1 MIRKKVVERKM
12 GKVIK
17 IKVTYSSCEE
27 RDEHIDNMLYEGF
40 VVTAIYGST
49 NGEIPLTAE
58 FEWRE

>member
-1 MIRKKVVERKM
+1 M

-17 IKVTYSSCEE
+17 IKVTYSSCKE